1 MATARHSSRNRDGN
15 HINRNVVAASAA
27 AAAAAA
33 VGGACCL
40 LWLVVLVF
48 QGRSQSGKVQ

>member
-27 AAAAAA
+27 AAAAA

-48 QGRSQSGKVQ
+48 QGRGQSGKVQ

>member
-1 MATARHSSRNRDGN
+1 MATARHISRNRDGN
-15 HINRNVVAASAA
+15 HINRNVVAASA